1 MAGFPPSL
9 CTLFDRIPSMTYP
22 GKKMAKGEGWVG
34 NSAPRRVFIL
44 GAGFSKAVSDLM
56 PDTNELGRLI
66 AEKLEIPSNLTRGT
80 FEDWLSRL
88 GEVQPDVLPADNF
101 QRQNYFR
108 QIVETIGISLEEK
121 QNEVLGQEGGLPS
134 WLFRFVATMHFW
146 QSTLISFNYDNLV
159 ELAAAF
165 ATIKAPPIPGIPSQ
179 TTISAGDIVGQKPPL
194 PTGPSRTPHP
204 TFRLWKLHGSLAWW
218 WVPSDS
224 TGMTIA
230 RWALDSEELLSSTK
244 TEKIDNTF
252 GSRASLYRSEPDEDE
267 INRRGR
273 FLYGRSRYLA
283 PSSGLKSNYYQNPFM
298 TKLWQDSRN
307 ALENATEVY
316 FVGYSM
322 PPADTAPR
330 GLFRESIPSNASI
343 FVVNRRP
350 ESISEQLKAWGFDR
364 VESINGEE
372 CIKTMVEKIERQRV
386 NEVVDRLKADLS
398 SGQVIKSNDDQSR
411 VLWLAKQPSYG
422 LLELSGIEGRSLV
435 LKPQISQAEG
445 SPENSGQQSKGEI
458 QGNLTGSKLTELL
471 RENDFEEIVV
481 SFDDR
486 LQRVISYE
494 LKKDQIFDDRFTL
507 RQLWLH
513 VPNLST

>member
-1 MAGFPPSL
+1 
-9 CTLFDRIPSMTYP
+9 
-22 GKKMAKGEGWVG
+22 MAKGKGRVG

-101 QRQNYFR
+101 QRQNYFH

-165 ATIKAPPIPGIPSQ
+165 ATIKAPPISGISGQ
-179 TTISAGDIVGQKPPL
+179 TTISTGDIVGQKPPL
-194 PTGPSRTPHP
+194 PTGPSRAPHP
-204 TFRLWKLHGSLAWW
+204 TFRLWKLPGSLAWW
-218 WVPSDS
+218 WVPDDS

-230 RWALDSEELLSSTK
+230 RWALDSEELLSSIK
-244 TEKIDNTF
+244 TEKIDTF
-252 GSRASLYRSEPDEDE
+252 GSGASLYRSEPDEDE
-267 INRRGR
+267 IDRRR
-273 FLYGRSRYLA
+273 RLLYGRSRYLA
-283 PSSGLKSNYYQNPFM
+283 PPSGLKSNYYQNPFM

-316 FVGYSM
+316 FIGYSM
-322 PPADTAPR
+322 PPADTAAR

-343 FVVNRRP
+343 FVVNRHP

-364 VESINGEE
+364 VESIKGEE
-372 CIKTMVEKIERQRV
+372 CIKTMVEKIERQRAH
-386 NEVVDRLKADLS
+386 EVVDQLKADLS
-398 SGQVIKSNDDQSR
+398 SGQVIMSDDEQSQ
-411 VLWLAKQPSYG
+411 VLWLAKQTSYG
-422 LLELSGIEGRSLV
+422 LLELSGVGGQSLV
-435 LKPQISQAEG
+435 LKPKTSQTEAP
-445 SPENSGQQSKGEI
+445 PENSNQQSKGEI
-458 QGNLTGSKLTELL
+458 QRDLTGSKLAELL

-494 LKKDQIFDDRFTL
+494 LKKDQILDDRFTL
-507 RQLWLH
+507 RQLWFH
-513 VPNLST
+513 VPNLSR